1 MYRIRVSHS
10 KNAGSIQTETKLN
23 LILSII
29 KNYETFSKIP
39 TFGMKFLHNLQG
51 QLSGFHCLI
60 FVVKF
65 SSESQYLIS
74 VGAKFQIISP
84 K

>member
-10 KNAGSIQTETKLN
+10 KNSGSIQIETRLN
-23 LILSII
+23 LILSRN
-29 KNYETFSKIP
+29 KNYETFSKNS

-65 SSESQYLIS
+65 
-74 VGAKFQIISP
+74 
-84 K
+84 

>member
-10 KNAGSIQTETKLN
+10 KNAGSIQTETKLH
-23 LILSII
+23 LILSRVE
-29 KNYETFSKIP
+29 NYETFSKNP

-65 SSESQYLIS
+65 SSASQYLIS
-74 VGAKFQIISP
+74 VGTKFQIIGP